1 MEKIFFDGLESTKN
15 WIGETEKNRESKFE
29 VDFVFFNRERL

>member
-1 MEKIFFDGLESTKN
+1 LYGKFFFDEFKN